1 MKKVI
6 LTISL
11 IFIFNFI
18 IFTGCTNKKDIGEK
32 NEVSESVTEDI
43 KVINIDA
50 QEAKKEME
58 KNEVIILDVR
68 SEEEYNSGHIE
79 NSILIPI
86 DKLEEEAEN
95 ILNDKNKKILVYCRS
110 GNRSKK
116 ASNILLEKGYTN
128 VYDFGG
134 IKDWPYEI
142 VK

>member
-1 MKKVI
+1 
-6 LTISL
+6 
-11 IFIFNFI
+11 
-18 IFTGCTNKKDIGEK
+18 
-32 NEVSESVTEDI
+32 
-43 KVINIDA
+43 
-50 QEAKKEME
+50 
-58 KNEVIILDVR
+58 VIILDVR

>member
-1 MKKVI
+1 MHKKQ
-6 LTISL
+6 
-11 IFIFNFI
+11 
-18 IFTGCTNKKDIGEK
+18 KRKQK
-32 NEVSESVTEDI
+32 
-43 KVINIDA
+43 
-50 QEAKKEME
+50 

-110 GNRSKK
+110 GHRSKK

>member
-1 MKKVI
+1 
-6 LTISL
+6 
-11 IFIFNFI
+11 
-18 IFTGCTNKKDIGEK
+18 
-32 NEVSESVTEDI
+32 
-43 KVINIDA
+43 
-50 QEAKKEME
+50 ME

>member
-1 MKKVI
+1 MKKAI
-6 LTISL
+6 SIISL
-11 IFIFNFI
+11 IFIFNFTF
-18 IFTGCTNKKDIGEK
+18 FTGCTNKKDIREE
-32 NEVSESVTEDI
+32 NEASESVTEDI
-43 KVINIDA
+43 KVTKIDA
-50 QEAKKEME
+50 EEAKNEMG

-68 SEEEYNSGHIE
+68 SEEEYNTGHIE

-95 ILNDKNKKILVYCRS
+95 ILNDKSKKILVYCRS

>member
-1 MKKVI
+1 MHKK
-6 LTISL
+6 
-11 IFIFNFI
+11 
-18 IFTGCTNKKDIGEK
+18 
-32 NEVSESVTEDI
+32 
-43 KVINIDA
+43 
-50 QEAKKEME
+50 QKKEIE

>member
-6 LTISL
+6 FTIAL

-50 QEAKKEME
+50 QEAKKEIE

-86 DKLEEEAEN
+86 DKLEEAEN

>member
-1 MKKVI
+1 M
-6 LTISL
+6 
-11 IFIFNFI
+11 
-18 IFTGCTNKKDIGEK
+18 
-32 NEVSESVTEDI
+32 
-43 KVINIDA
+43 
-50 QEAKKEME
+50 
-58 KNEVIILDVR
+58 LDVR